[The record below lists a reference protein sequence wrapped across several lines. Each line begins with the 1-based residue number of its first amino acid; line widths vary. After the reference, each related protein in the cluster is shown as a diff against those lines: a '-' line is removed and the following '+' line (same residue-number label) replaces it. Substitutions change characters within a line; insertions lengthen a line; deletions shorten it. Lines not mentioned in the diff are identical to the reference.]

1 MTPIPSRIIPLP
13 TSPRIEPSQS
23 GTQRPQVLPGP
34 SKSQRPSMPRF
45 LITTKR
51 SDTVF
56 RTPKYPKI
64 TLQTQTTQNWVFARL
79 VAWSWER
86 LTRSDFSPDARPDI
100 PKTRLHPQDHSMPY
114 PSREFYTHQTRSTP
128 FPGRPEIPVSSGQP
142 PIWRRRCH
150 QAVAEDRQKRLTGWW
165 EWESMLSNAAPYNLA
180 GQEATLWVVGA
191 LQIRDGNPVSHR
203 PASWNPPGAL
213 THSPLRNIISA
224 RLNANESVNF
234 KNRLLRSAPTRPG
247 GYSAR
252 SNKHRIMLI
261 EWHAVRQGVRDSEAR
276 PQREIQRAMYD
287 GWPPSPLSSLEKSLP
302 SARKHTLGTPTQ
314 LPEFAGENEN
324 VGAS

>member
-191 LQIRDGNPVSHR
+191 LQIRDGSFNPFSPQKYHLSKAKR
-203 PASWNPPGAL
+203 PVKSGR
-213 THSPLRNIISA
+213 TS
-224 RLNANESVNF
+224 
-234 KNRLLRSAPTRPG
+234 NRLLRSAPTRPG